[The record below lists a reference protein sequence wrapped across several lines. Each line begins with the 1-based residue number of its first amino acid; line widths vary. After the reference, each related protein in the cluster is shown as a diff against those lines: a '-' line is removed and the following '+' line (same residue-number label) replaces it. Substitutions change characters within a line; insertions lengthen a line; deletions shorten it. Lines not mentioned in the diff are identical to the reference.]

1 MQGCQNVNQLY
12 GEFII
17 LLIIQSWFV
26 LHVCQIVKLTPE
38 RIENEYVNQFDV
50 YPYHHKKSSLATK
63 NKNQIQNSLFCISL
77 INLFLPRQR
86 LRMS

>member
-50 YPYHHKKSSLATK
+50 YPYHHKKKQLS
-63 NKNQIQNSLFCISL
+63 NKK
-77 INLFLPRQR
+77 
-86 LRMS
+86 